1 MLEFI
6 TWTVGTIIAVVIGVD
21 LLVTVTEVVAEHLR
35 SRHRSTTLSDSY
47 QGGFANLSGGRE
59 GAKAG
64 TPQPSIM
71 PLPPQSDSTSQQAFE
86 SARHR
91 AKAA

>member
-35 SRHRSTTLSDSY
+35 SRQRSTTPSDNY
-47 QGGFANLSGGRE
+47 QRGFANLSSGRE
-59 GAKAG
+59 GTEAG
-64 TPQPSIM
+64 TPQPSIL
-71 PLPPQSDSTSQQAFE
+71 PLPPQSDSISQQTLE
-86 SARHR
+86 SARHK